1 MLLLANH
8 IYIMHLWPSLAAQKL
23 GDNSQSTHRVAVL
36 DEELCQPRKC
46 GLECIVYC
54 PVNKTGGQCIVQR
67 PEDNKALIS
76 EELCTGCGICIKKCP
91 FDAIVIV
98 NLAREL
104 SEDKIHQYG
113 VNSFRFYRLPAPKK
127 GAVVGLVGR
136 NGMGKSTIVNIL
148 SGNLKP
154 NLGNYETETAWDDVL
169 KYFQGTE
176 LKAYFEK
183 IANRQLRAS
192 IKPQLVYMIPKA
204 FKGTPKELLQKY
216 DERSVADKLIQQLGL
231 QNVLDRDLAALSGG
245 ELQRLAVA
253 VAAAKDAEYYFFDE
267 PSSYNDVYQRLAV
280 AKVIK
285 ELAEEGKSVMVVEH
299 DMTLLDYLSDYVHII
314 YGEPGA
320 YGIVSTLQSTKVGI
334 NSFLDG
340 FLPAENVRFREK
352 AFRFDI
358 STSAE
363 DVILDVPVAS
373 YTDLSKSFP
382 SFKLQVSAGRIR
394 QGEIV
399 GIVGANALG
408 KTTFMRMLAG
418 VDQPDSG
425 KIDIGVKISYKPQ
438 YLNQDYDGDVRSL
451 MYAAYQ
457 SPIEGSAVE
466 EQIIIP
472 MGVKKLFEKSVRNLS
487 GGELQKVAV
496 ATSLLRQ
503 ADVYALDEP
512 SAFLDAED
520 RIAVAKFLQRF
531 VRAQGRSA
539 IIIDH
544 DLQLIDLVADTLVI
558 FEGQPGLE
566 GRATEPMKKEEGMNR
581 FLKEL
586 SITYRRDETT
596 GRPRVNKEGGR
607 LDREQKGSG
616 NYYYVKQ

>member
-1 MLLLANH
+1 
-8 IYIMHLWPSLAAQKL
+8 L
-23 GDNSQSTHRVAVL
+23 GNSEAENTHRVAVL
-36 DEELCQPRKC
+36 DEELCQPKKC

-54 PVNKTGGQCIVQR
+54 PVNKTGGACIVQR

-76 EELCTGCGICIKKCP
+76 EDLCTGCGICIKKCP

-98 NLAREL
+98 NLAKEL
-104 SEDKIHQYG
+104 STDKIHQYG
-113 VNSFRFYRLPAPKK
+113 VNSFRFYRLPTPKR

-148 SGNLKP
+148 SGNMKP
-154 NLGNYETETAWDDVL
+154 NLGKYDQDVSWDEVL
-169 KYFQGTE
+169 EYYQGTE
-176 LKAYFEK
+176 MKSHFEK
-183 IANRQLRAS
+183 IANGTMRAS
-192 IKPQLVYMIPKA
+192 IKPQLVYLIPKA
-204 FKGTPKELLQKY
+204 FKGTTKELLSKY
-216 DERSVADKLIQQLGL
+216 DERKAADRLILQLGL
-231 QNVLDRDLAALSGG
+231 QNILDRDISQLSGG

-280 AKVIK
+280 AKVIR

-320 YGIVSTLQSTKVGI
+320 YGIVSGMQSTKVGI
-334 NSFLDG
+334 NNFLEG
-340 FLPAENVRFREK
+340 FLPAENVRFRDK
-352 AFRFDI
+352 AFKFDVAAI
-358 STSAE
+358 NE
-363 DVILDVPVAS
+363 DVILDIPTAS
-373 YTDLSKSFP
+373 YSDLAKSFP
-382 SFKLQVSAGRIR
+382 SFNLKVEAGKVRK
-394 QGEIV
+394 GEIV

-418 VDQPDSG
+418 VDKPDSG
-425 KIDIGVKISYKPQ
+425 TLDIGAKISYKPQ

-451 MYAAYQ
+451 MYTAYQ
-457 SPIEGSAVE
+457 SPIEGSPVE

-472 MGVKKLFEKSVRNLS
+472 MGVKKMYEKSVRNLS

-496 ATSLLRQ
+496 TASLLRE
-503 ADVYALDEP
+503 ADIYALDEP

-520 RIAVAKFLQRF
+520 RITIAKFVQRF
-531 VRAQGRSA
+531 VRAQGKSA

-544 DLQLIDLVADTLVI
+544 DMQLIDLVADSMVI
-558 FEGQPGLE
+558 FEGQPGLK
-566 GRATEPMKKEEGMNR
+566 GSATAPMRKEEGMNR
-581 FLKEL
+581 FLKAL

-607 LDREQKGSG
+607 LDREQKQSG
-616 NYYYVKQ
+616 NYYYVKNQ

>member
-1 MLLLANH
+1 M
-8 IYIMHLWPSLAAQKL
+8 
-23 GDNSQSTHRVAVL
+23 AVL

-54 PVNKTGGQCIVQR
+54 PVNKTGGECIIQR
-67 PEDNKALIS
+67 PDDDKAVIS
-76 EELCTGCGICIKKCP
+76 EDLCTGCGICIRKCP

-98 NLAREL
+98 NLAKEL

-113 VNSFRFYRLPAPKK
+113 INSFRFYRLPTLKK

-148 SGNLKP
+148 SGNMKP
-154 NLGNYETETAWDDVL
+154 NLGKYDQEISWDEIL
-169 KYFQGTE
+169 KYYQGTE
-176 LKAYFEK
+176 MKSHFEK
-183 IANRQLRAS
+183 IANGKMRAS
-192 IKPQLVYMIPKA
+192 IKPQLVYLIPKA
-204 FKGTPKELLQKY
+204 FKGTPKELLKRY
-216 DERSVADKLIQQLGL
+216 DERKVTDKLIPQLGL
-231 QNVLDRDLAALSGG
+231 QNILDRDIAQLSGG

-253 VAAAKDAEYYFFDE
+253 IAAAKDAEYYFFDE
-267 PSSYNDVYQRLAV
+267 PSSYNDVYQRLTV
-280 AKVIK
+280 AKVIR
-285 ELAEEGKSVMVVEH
+285 ELAEQGKNVMVVEH

-320 YGIVSTLQSTKVGI
+320 YGIVSGMQSTKVGI
-334 NSFLDG
+334 NNFLEG

-358 STSAE
+358 TSSNE
-363 DVILDVPVAS
+363 DVLLDISIAS
-373 YTDLSKSFP
+373 YGNLTKSFP
-382 SFKLQVSAGRIR
+382 SFKLKVAAGTIR
-394 QGEIV
+394 RGEII
-399 GIVGANALG
+399 GIIGANALG

-418 VDQPDSG
+418 VDKPDSG
-425 KIDIGVKISYKPQ
+425 KIDVGATISYKPQ
-438 YLNQDYDGDVRSL
+438 YLNQEYVGDVRSL
-451 MYAAYQ
+451 MYMAYQ
-457 SPIEGSAVE
+457 NPIEGSSVE
-466 EQIIIP
+466 QQIIIP
-472 MGVKKLFEKSVRNLS
+472 MGVKKLYEKNVKNLS

-496 ATSLLRQ
+496 AASLLRQ
-503 ADVYALDEP
+503 ADIYALDEP

-531 VRAQGRSA
+531 VRAQGKSA

-544 DLQLIDLVADTLVI
+544 DIQLIDLVADSLVI

-566 GRATEPMKKEEGMNR
+566 GSATEPIKKEEGMNR
-581 FLKEL
+581 FLKAL

-607 LDREQKGSG
+607 LDREQKESG
-616 NYYYVKQ
+616 NYYYTKIQ

>member
-1 MLLLANH
+1 MGDD
-8 IYIMHLWPSLAAQKL
+8 PS
-23 GDNSQSTHRVAVL
+23 STHRVAVM
-36 DEELCQPRKC
+36 DYELCQPRKC

-67 PEDNKALIS
+67 EEDGKALIS
-76 EELCTGCGICIKKCP
+76 EDLCTGCGICIKKCP

-104 SEDKIHQYG
+104 SEEKIHQYG
-113 VNSFRFYRLPAPKK
+113 VNSFRFYKLPTPKK

-136 NGMGKSTIVNIL
+136 NGTGKSTIVNIL
-148 SGNLKP
+148 SGNIKP
-154 NLGNYETETAWDDVL
+154 NLGNFEGETSWDSVL

-176 LKAYFEK
+176 LKSHFDK
-183 IANRQLRAS
+183 IANNQMRAS

-204 FKGTPKELLQKY
+204 FKGTPKELLKKY
-216 DERSVADKLIQQLGL
+216 DERKVADALITQLGL
-231 QNVLDRDLAALSGG
+231 QNILDRDLATLSGG
-245 ELQRLAVA
+245 ELQRVAVA

-280 AKVIK
+280 ARVMKD
-285 ELAEEGKSVMVVEH
+285 LADQGKSVMVVEH

-320 YGIVSTLQSTKVGI
+320 YGIVSTLQGTKVGI
-334 NSFLDG
+334 NSFLEG
-340 FLPAENVRFREK
+340 FLQAENVRFRDK

-358 STSAE
+358 ATSE
-363 DVILDVPVAS
+363 DSVVEDVPVAS
-373 YTDLSKSFP
+373 YSDVSKKFP
-382 SFKLQVSAGRIR
+382 SFELHVSAGQIR
-394 QGEIV
+394 RGEVV
-399 GIVGANALG
+399 GMVGANALG

-418 VDQPDSG
+418 VDKPDSG
-425 KIDIGVKISYKPQ
+425 KIDVGAKISYKPQ
-438 YLNQDYDGDVRSL
+438 YLNQDYEGDVRSL
-451 MYAAYQ
+451 MYTAYQ
-457 SPIEGSAVE
+457 APIEGSAAE

-472 MGVKKLFEKSVRNLS
+472 LGAKKLYEKSVKNLS

-496 ATSLLRQ
+496 AAALLRQ
-503 ADVYALDEP
+503 ADIYALDEP

-531 VRAQGRSA
+531 VKAQGKSA

-544 DLQLIDLVADTLVI
+544 DMQLIDLVSDTLVI
-558 FEGQPGLE
+558 FEGVPGKK
-566 GRATEPMKKEEGMNR
+566 GKATAPMRKEDGMNR
-581 FLKEL
+581 FLHAL
-586 SITYRRDETT
+586 AITYRRDETT

>member
-1 MLLLANH
+1 MG
-8 IYIMHLWPSLAAQKL
+8 
-23 GDNSQSTHRVAVL
+23 GDPQSTHRVAVL

-46 GLECIVYC
+46 NLECIIYC
-54 PVNKTGGQCIVQR
+54 PVNKTGGECIVQR
-67 PEDNKALIS
+67 PEDGKALIS

-98 NLAREL
+98 NLAKEL
-104 SEDKIHQYG
+104 SEEKIHQFG
-113 VNSFRFYRLPAPKK
+113 INSFRFYRLPTPKK

-148 SGNLKP
+148 SGNMQP
-154 NLGNYETETAWDDVL
+154 NLGNYDGQSSWDDVL

-176 LKAYFEK
+176 LKAHFEK
-183 IANRQLRAS
+183 IVNHQIRAS
-192 IKPQLVYMIPKA
+192 IKPQLVYNIPKA
-204 FKGTPKELLQKY
+204 FKGSPKELLQKY
-216 DERSVADKLIQQLGL
+216 DERKVADKLIDELGL
-231 QNVLDRDLAALSGG
+231 QNILDRDLATLSGG

-285 ELAEEGKSVMVVEH
+285 GLAEEGKSVMVVEH
-299 DMTLLDYLSDYVHII
+299 DLALLDYLSDYVHIL

-334 NSFLDG
+334 NNFLDG

-358 STSAE
+358 SSSID
-363 DVILDVPVAS
+363 DVILDVPIAS
-373 YTDLSKSFP
+373 YTELSKSFP
-382 SFKLQVSAGRIR
+382 SFKLHVSAGKIR
-394 QGEIV
+394 KGEIM

-418 VDQPDSG
+418 VDKPDSG
-425 KIDIGVKISYKPQ
+425 KIDMEVKISYKPQ
-438 YLNQDYDGDVRSL
+438 YLSQDYEGDVRSL

-457 SPIEGSAVE
+457 NPIEGSAAE

-472 MGVKKLFEKSVRNLS
+472 MGVKKLFDKSVKHLS

-496 ATSLLRQ
+496 TASLLRQ

-520 RIAVAKFLQRF
+520 RIVVAKFLQRF

-544 DLQLIDLVADTLVI
+544 DLQLIDLVADSLLI
-558 FEGQPGLE
+558 FGGQPGLE
-566 GRATEPMKKEEGMNR
+566 GRASQPVRKEDGMNA

-607 LDREQKGSG
+607 LDREQKQSG
-616 NYYYVKQ
+616 NYYYIKR